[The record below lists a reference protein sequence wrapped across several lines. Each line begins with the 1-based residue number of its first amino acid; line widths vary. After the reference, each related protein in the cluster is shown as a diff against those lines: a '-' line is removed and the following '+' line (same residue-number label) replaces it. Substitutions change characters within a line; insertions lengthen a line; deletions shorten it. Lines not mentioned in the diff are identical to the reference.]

1 MVVECVSK
9 VQLTD
14 FAAGLGEGVW
24 QINFKCNHDS
34 SPSLHL
40 PPLKCPLL
48 LSLDFP
54 LCWYPWIS
62 QAKLPEISVSP
73 LCSYCLFISEFHLVL
88 YFFTFV
94 PL

>member
-54 LCWYPWIS
+54 
-62 QAKLPEISVSP
+62 V
-73 LCSYCLFISEFHLVL
+73 CLALVHRMKQECN
-88 YFFTFV
+88 
-94 PL
+94 